1 MEHFENV
8 FDHWSQYRVIYCR
21 RCRFCPVPD
30 QVFSHLKQYH
40 SHLSLAVRKEIVSI
54 VDGLPDLA
62 RQLKEVRY
70 PVPTDQCIPQLEVF
84 DNGSQCL
91 GIKEDGQCCGQVLR
105 TTWSMQKHCA
115 DKHGWTNEQKRGGD
129 VRTKHTQAPNRMWV
143 EGQRCQTFFHF
154 KPWSRLFIVDQSRS
168 ESGHHGVSRADEI
181 LQRGRAMLAQHRR
194 ALEEYQQQKTIGDGE
209 HHYTANAWLERTGWE
224 YHLKN
229 YTKAQLPELIRLP
242 QPDQVAE
249 PQGDDGDE
257 ERKEASRVDEL
268 GLWRACRMTAK
279 MISRARH
286 ACHPSKMGLSTLQ
299 LLNCREIGQSS
310 NEKPLYGRHHQKTVG
325 LYTQH
330 WIRILCYIWRTH
342 DSQDP
347 APGYRLT
354 RQQRQ
359 CFAAFRQ
366 AVDSFHRRK
375 NRNHWQRLEEA
386 CLAFW
391 VSLLDHDLGS
401 HQYQNALVSGAAV
414 LGWDVVKKVWK
425 RPQQYTQILSGLITV
440 ARMVV
445 GLYACE
451 QHEADVR
458 RLRDEGWDEV
468 AVEQQALSIF
478 SLVQS
483 MVQRFMTLTQFDGKP
498 SPMDFFYHTRTI
510 GRSICMNTASEGRV
524 SWHQDEVQYGST
536 RFTMSKLRGMVH
548 GLVEKTRTRLYRD
561 LLLLNL
567 DQHGQVQKGS
577 TPLPELDLDR
587 LRDDPTNI
595 ADGWS
600 FLSGN
605 GGVLPVHGADWLH
618 DRVLTERYLQ
628 QQFVLTG
635 PASED
640 CHPGIHWR
648 PARIKQFFD
657 VVLQVKQALLV
668 LIHLT
673 GGGPGRGTEILTVRY
688 RNDSTGEGRGVFVD
702 GGLVDIVVGYH
713 KGYGYSAKSKII
725 HRFLPRE
732 VSELVVYY
740 LWLVQPF
747 VEILQM
753 YRDGQKD
760 FGAWLWEPKG
770 RDEVSTDEDEDDFD
784 DDPQEDALE
793 PLADGD
799 EDDAFERH
807 VDPTV
812 VDISPPKPV
821 STNVDGFW
829 DTNRVRNTL
838 ERATEPGMGAKVGI
852 MAWRHLIKAIMRE
865 FTRDPQVLQMF
876 EDEGGRHEKSDDE
889 VRDRQFGH
897 SPWVAGMVYGR
908 SVQEFPGQTAC
919 QRDAF
924 RRVSVEWHRFLGFT
938 SAPDAVGQAPIA
950 KSGWGH
956 TTIEAQRVQNQRWY
970 ALARADLTLALR
982 EMLNQPDAQ
991 FRGRQREVLE
1001 AIVARRSW
1009 ILAVMGTG
1017 VGKSLL
1023 FMLPAM
1029 LSSPGMTIVVVPL
1042 LSLKNH
1048 LRDRCLKLGI
1058 RCEMWDADKQP
1069 DGAQI
1074 VLVTPE
1080 GTTSDAFHTFMNR
1093 QRLMG
1098 VIDRIVFDECHVAL
1112 DSMDGFRLKVLE
1124 MEKLSQYQT
1133 QLVYLTATLKPADE
1147 ETWFRVMG
1155 LPMEKVLTVRDVTT
1169 RRNIRYRVR
1178 LYHDDED
1185 EDEQI
1190 RKLVQRKRRQ
1200 YPLPDQI
1207 IVYCGTV
1214 DRTKKISQALGCP
1227 AYYSGV
1233 GSAEKKDHILQ
1244 QLITGREQVFATT
1257 NALGLGIDRRSVRV
1271 VIHVDMP
1278 HRIEDFVQESGRAGR
1293 DGLMCES
1300 IVMQPVRS
1308 RGRRINVNEDVD
1320 MHAFMTGQECRRV
1333 ILDRAMDGRNDRVR
1347 CENGE
1352 EICDVCARER
1362 RPTPGGRNPIKVN
1375 ASQPSQ
1381 KRGHPDIEEEVIR
1394 TEGGSQG
1401 RLHPMFPD
1409 HDVRRSKKARLG
1421 EQLRLAGTMEA
1432 RETRLRSP
1440 PPPLHQPVDQHQ
1452 QQQDHDD
1459 YDVFVHHVNHER
1471 REQVVQDHI
1480 QLEKRA
1486 QAVEDVADLP
1496 IQLNQWHD
1504 ICPLCMVRGRER
1516 VRHRLDM
1523 CPETVDAAKLQR
1535 RSDDLRKRIRYDRFV
1550 ACFDCGIAQEI
1561 CDQWES
1567 SGNAGGWKKQ
1577 PGQRCQYRSHF
1588 HMAVVVALM
1597 EFGLPEMVDM
1607 FRTWVDQ
1614 AFGEQVIPLD
1624 GNGGAAL
1631 QAWGRKIRWGGVEMS
1646 PLLRLFSQCSTFIQ
1660 YVREQWARSAP
1671 VGV

>member
-1 MEHFENV
+1 MDHFENV

-30 QVFSHLKQYH
+30 QVFGHLKQYH
-40 SHLSLAVRKEIVSI
+40 GHLSRAVRKEIASI
-54 VDGLPDLA
+54 VDSLPDLA
-62 RQLKEVRY
+62 RELKNVRY
-70 PVPTDQCIPQLEVF
+70 PAPTDQYIPQLDVF

-91 GIKEDGQCCGQVLR
+91 GVKEDGQPCGQVLR

-115 DKHGWTNEQKRGGD
+115 DKHGWMNEQKRGGD
-129 VRTKHTQAPNRMWV
+129 VRTKQTHAPNRMWV

-154 KPWSRLFIVDQSRS
+154 KPWSRLFIVDQSRA
-168 ESGHHGVSRADEI
+168 EGVHCGVSQVEKL
-181 LQRGRAMLAQHRR
+181 LQRGQAMLAQHRR
-194 ALEEYQQQKTIGDGE
+194 ALEEHQQQKTIGDGE

-224 YHLKN
+224 RHLQH
-229 YTKAQLPELIRLP
+229 YTKAQLPEFIRLP
-242 QPDQVAE
+242 QPE
-249 PQGDDGDE
+249 PMAHPAGGDGDKE
-257 ERKEASRVDEL
+257 EKEASRVNEL

-279 MISRARH
+279 MISRAQY
-286 ACHPSKMGLSTLQ
+286 ACHPSRMGLSTLQ

-310 NEKPLYGRHHQKTVG
+310 NEKPLYGRQHQKTIG

-342 DSQDP
+342 DSQHP
-347 APGYRLT
+347 APGYRLN

-359 CFAAFRQ
+359 RFVAFRQ
-366 AVDSFHRRK
+366 AVDSFHQRK
-375 NRNHWQRLEEA
+375 NRSHWQRLEEA

-391 VSLLDHDLGS
+391 VSLLDHDVGS

-414 LGWDVVKKVWK
+414 LGWDVVKRVWK

-451 QHEADVR
+451 QHDADVR
-458 RLRDEGWDEV
+458 RLRDEGFDEAATDERAPSV
-468 AVEQQALSIF
+468 F

-483 MVQRFMTLTQFDGKP
+483 MVRRFMTLTQFDGQP

-524 SWHQDEVQYGST
+524 TWHNDEVQYGST

-577 TPLPELDLDR
+577 TPLPELDLSC

-605 GGVLPVHGADWLH
+605 ESVLSVNGADWLH
-618 DRVLTERYLQ
+618 DRVFTEIYLRR
-628 QQFVLTG
+628 QFILANL
-635 PASED
+635 ASND
-640 CHPGIHWR
+640 SHPGIHWR
-648 PARIKQFFD
+648 PARIKQYFD
-657 VVLQVKQALLV
+657 VVCEVKKALLLLV
-668 LIHLT
+668 HLT
-673 GGGPGRGTEILTVRY
+673 GGGPGRGTEILTVRH
-688 RNDSTGEGRGVFVD
+688 RNDSTGEGRGVFID

-732 VSELVVYY
+732 VSELLVYY

-753 YRDGQKD
+753 YHNGQKD

-770 RDEVSTDEDEDDFD
+770 RDEVSTDEDDDFWD
-784 DDPQEDALE
+784 EEPQRPELE

-799 EDDAFERH
+799 GDDEFEYP
-807 VDPTV
+807 VDEM
-812 VDISPPKPV
+812 VDEEKPLKLT

-829 DTNRVRNTL
+829 DTNRVRYTL
-838 ERATEPGMGAKVGI
+838 ERATEKGMEAKVGI

-865 FTRDPQVLQMF
+865 FSRDPQVLQMF
-876 EDEGGRHEKSDDE
+876 EDGGGRDEKSDGE

-908 SVQEFPGQTAC
+908 GVQEFPGQTAC

-938 SAPDAVGQAPIA
+938 SAHDA
-950 KSGWGH
+950 SGKAQLARSNRVDVSVD
-956 TTIEAQRVQNQRWY
+956 AQRAQNRRWY
-970 ALARADLTLALR
+970 ELARADLTLALR
-982 EMLNQPDAQ
+982 EMLNEPDAQ
-991 FRGRQREVLE
+991 FRGRQRDVLD

-1009 ILAVMGTG
+1009 ILAVIGTG
-1017 VGKSLL
+1017 VGKSSL

-1029 LSSPGMTIVVVPL
+1029 LSSSGMTIVVVPL
-1042 LSLKNH
+1042 LSLKSH
-1048 LRDRCLKLGI
+1048 LRDRCLKLGV
-1058 RCEMWDADKQP
+1058 RCEMWDPDKQP

-1080 GTTSDAFHTFMNR
+1080 GTTSDAFHIFMNR

-1112 DSMDGFRLKVLE
+1112 EAKDGFRLKVLE
-1124 MEKLSQYQT
+1124 MARLSQHQT
-1133 QLVYLTATLKPADE
+1133 QLIYLTATLKPTDE
-1147 ETWFRVMG
+1147 EAWFHVMG
-1155 LPMEKVLTVRDVTT
+1155 LPVEKVFMVRDVTT

-1178 LYHDDED
+1178 MYRDGED

-1190 RKLVQRKRRQ
+1190 RELVQRKRQQ
-1200 YPLPDQI
+1200 YPSPDQI

-1214 DRTKKISQALGCP
+1214 ERTKKVSAVLGCR

-1233 GSAEKKDHILQ
+1233 GSAEEKDHILQ
-1244 QLITGREQVFATT
+1244 ELITGREQVFATT
-1257 NALGLGIDRRSVRV
+1257 NALGLGIDCRSVRV
-1271 VIHVDMP
+1271 VIHVDVP
-1278 HRIEDFVQESGRAGR
+1278 HRVEDFAQESGRAGR
-1293 DGLMCES
+1293 DGLMSES
-1300 IVMQPVRS
+1300 LVMRPGRS
-1308 RGRRINVNEDVD
+1308 RGRRITAHGDMD
-1320 MHAFMTGQECRRV
+1320 MHAFTTGHECRRV
-1333 ILDRAMDGRNDRVR
+1333 ILDRAMDGRNDRVG
-1347 CENGE
+1347 CEDGE
-1352 EICDVCARER
+1352 EICDVCERER
-1362 RPTPGGRNPIKVN
+1362 RQLHGQRHPIKVS
-1375 ASQPSQ
+1375 ASQQSQ
-1381 KRGHPDIEEEVIR
+1381 KRGLQDIEEAAVR
-1394 TEGGSQG
+1394 TGSEPQGG
-1401 RLHPMFPD
+1401 HHIMFPEDED
-1409 HDVRRSKKARLG
+1409 HIQRSKKARVG
-1421 EQLRLAGTMEA
+1421 KPGMVTATVEA
-1432 RETRLRSP
+1432 REKRLSP
-1440 PPPLHQPVDQHQ
+1440 PPGNNDF
-1452 QQQDHDD
+1452 DT
-1459 YDVFVHHVNHER
+1459 FVRHVNHER
-1471 REQVVQDHI
+1471 REQVVQDRA
-1480 QLEKRA
+1480 QSEKRA
-1486 QAVEDVADLP
+1486 QAVEDVEDLP
-1496 IQLNQWHD
+1496 VQLNQWHD

-1516 VRHRLDM
+1516 VRHRLDT
-1523 CPETVDAAKLQR
+1523 CPDTDDAAKIQR
-1535 RSDDLRKRIRYDRFV
+1535 RSDDLRQRIRYDRFV

-1561 CDQWES
+1561 CDRWES

-1588 HMAVVVALM
+1588 HMTVVVALL
-1597 EFGLPEMVDM
+1597 EFGSTEMVDM
-1607 FRTWVDQ
+1607 FRAWVDQ
-1614 AFGEQVIPLD
+1614 AFGEKVVRLD
-1624 GNGGAAL
+1624 GNGEAAL
-1631 QAWGRKIRWGGVEMS
+1631 KAWSRKIRWGGVEMS

-1660 YVREQWARSAP
+1660 GIRE
-1671 VGV
+1671 